1 MKKAILPFIL
11 LIFVSYSAI
20 AQDNFIANSDGS
32 TIYWKGFKPTGE
44 HNGTIAI
51 KQGNF
56 TVTNGEITGG
66 EFVIDMNSIVNLD
79 LEAGGKYNTKLVN
92 HLKSADFFDTAVYPN
107 AVFKIT
113 GTEKKGN
120 QTLIKG
126 DLTLKDKTNPV
137 SFLAD
142 VNLNGNNLNVKSETF
157 KIDRSKWTVRYGSKS
172 FFDDL
177 ADKFIEDMM
186 EISFNVNAEK

>member
-20 AQDNFIANSDGS
+20 AQDNFTANSDSS

-51 KQGNF
+51 EQGNF
-56 TVTNGEITGG
+56 TVANGEITGG
-66 EFVIDMNSIVNLD
+66 EFIIDMNSIVNLD
-79 LEAGGKYNTKLVN
+79 LEAGGTYNTKLVN
-92 HLKSADFFDTAVYPN
+92 HLKSDDFFDTAVYPT

-157 KIDRSKWTVRYGSKS
+157 KVDRSKWNVRYGSKS

>member
-1 MKKAILPFIL
+1 MKKTILPLLL
-11 LIFVSYSAI
+11 LIFVGYSTI
-20 AQDNFIANSDGS
+20 AQNKFVANSDSS
-32 TIYWKGFKPTGE
+32 TINWKGFKPTGE

-51 KQGNF
+51 DKGNF
-56 TVTNGEITGG
+56 THNDGEITGG
-66 EFVIDMNSIVNLD
+66 EFTIAMNSIVNLD
-79 LEAGGKYNTKLVN
+79 LEAGGKYNIKLVN
-92 HLKSADFFDTAVYPN
+92 HLKSADFFDTSVYPN

-113 GTEKKGN
+113 GTEKKGD

-142 VNLNGNNLNVKSETF
+142 VKVNGNNLNVKSETF
-157 KIDRSKWTVRYGSKS
+157 KIDRSKWNVRYGSKS

-186 EISFNVNAEK
+186 EISFDVNATK

>member
-1 MKKAILPFIL
+1 MKKAILPLIL

-20 AQDNFIANSDGS
+20 AQNNFIANSDSS
-32 TIYWKGFKPTGE
+32 TIYWKGSKPTGE

-51 KQGNF
+51 EKGNF
-56 TVTNGEITGG
+56 TITNGEITSG
-66 EFVIDMNSIVNLD
+66 EFIIDMNSIVNLD

-107 AVFKIT
+107 AIFKIT

-142 VNLNGNNLNVKSETF
+142 LNLNGNNLNVKSETF
-157 KIDRSKWTVRYGSKS
+157 KIDRSKWNVRYGSKS

-186 EISFNVNAEK
+186 EISFEVNAKK